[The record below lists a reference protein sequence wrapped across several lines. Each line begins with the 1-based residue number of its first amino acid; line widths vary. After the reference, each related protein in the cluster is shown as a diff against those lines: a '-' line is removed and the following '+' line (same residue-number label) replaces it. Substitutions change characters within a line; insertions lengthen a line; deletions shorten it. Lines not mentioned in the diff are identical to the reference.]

1 MSMPLLMMMRMRR
14 RRWRLRRR
22 RGEERGDSYVMEWV
36 SDFRKA
42 LGQGNG
48 QDIELMVLTQARAA
62 TGAFG
67 LTTALAGVVESQARS
82 ISN

>member
-1 MSMPLLMMMRMRR
+1 M
-14 RRWRLRRR
+14 
-22 RGEERGDSYVMEWV
+22 MEWV

>member
-1 MSMPLLMMMRMRR
+1 MEVDEDEEVRKRDPV
-14 RRWRLRRR
+14 LRARVL
-22 RGEERGDSYVMEWV
+22 ERV

-42 LGQGNG
+42 LRQGNG
-48 QDIELMVLTQARAA
+48 QDIHLTQARAA

-67 LTTALAGVVESQARS
+67 LTTALTGVVESQARS

>member
-1 MSMPLLMMMRMRR
+1 M
-14 RRWRLRRR
+14 
-22 RGEERGDSYVMEWV
+22 ERV
-36 SDFRKA
+36 SDFRET
-42 LGQGNG
+42 LRQGNG
-48 QDIELMVLTQARAA
+48 QDIHLTQARAA

>member
-1 MSMPLLMMMRMRR
+1 MS
-14 RRWRLRRR
+14 RRR
-22 RGEERGDSYVMEWV
+22 RGRRGRRERRWLRARELEKV
-36 SDFRKA
+36 SDFQKA
-42 LGQGNG
+42 LRQGNG
-48 QDIELMVLTQARAA
+48 QDIHLTQVRAA

>member
-1 MSMPLLMMMRMRR
+1 MEVEE
-14 RRWRLRRR
+14 
-22 RGEERGDSYVMEWV
+22 EEREKRDTVVMSWFVEGAN
-36 SDFRKA
+36 DFR
-42 LGQGNG
+42 GHPRQGNG
-48 QDIELMVLTQARAA
+48 QDIHLTQARAA